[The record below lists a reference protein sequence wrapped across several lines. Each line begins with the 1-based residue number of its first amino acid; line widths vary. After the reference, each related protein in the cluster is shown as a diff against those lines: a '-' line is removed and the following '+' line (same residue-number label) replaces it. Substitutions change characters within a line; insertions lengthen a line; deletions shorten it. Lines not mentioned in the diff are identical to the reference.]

1 MAESILDITVEHA
14 GSEMLLRV
22 SGELDLSTAPSLRA
36 CIDTVDPNVPVLILD
51 MEGIT
56 FLDST
61 GLGLLAGTHHAL
73 SSEGRRLE
81 IHAARGHTRKLLG
94 VTGLDQIL
102 VVVDEPER
110 AS

>member
-14 GSEMLLRV
+14 GSEMLLKI

-36 CIDTVDPNVPVLILD
+36 CIDTVDPNVPLLTID
-51 MEGIT
+51 MGEIQ
-56 FLDST
+56 FIDST

-73 SSEGRRLE
+73 TSGGRRLE
-81 IHAARGHTRKLLG
+81 IRSAHGHTRKLLE

-102 VVVDEPER
+102 VVVDDR
-110 AS
+110 AR

>member
-14 GSEMLLRV
+14 GSEMRLAI

-36 CIDTVDPNVPVLILD
+36 CIDSVDPNIPVLVID
-51 MEGIT
+51 MGDIA

-61 GLGLLAGTHHAL
+61 GLGLLAGTHHSLTSA
-73 SSEGRRLE
+73 GRRLE
-81 IHAARGHTRKLLG
+81 IHAAQGHTRKLLE

-102 VVVDEPER
+102 TVVDRP
-110 AS
+110 A